1 MVTQPVWTR
10 WLKFAAVGALGI
22 GVQLAVLAGLVRL
35 GVNYL
40 LATGLAVELTVLQN
54 FWWHQ
59 RFTWADRRHTQR
71 AQTFQRLLRFH
82 LSNGAI
88 SMIGN
93 LLLMR
98 LLVGS
103 LRIPVMAANLAT
115 IASCS
120 LANFLASDRWVFL
133 SLWPAEPVKAS
144 E

>member
-1 MVTQPVWTR
+1 MR
-10 WLKFAAVGALGI
+10 WANFTAVGALGI
-22 GVQLAVLAGLVRL
+22 GVQLALLAALIRL

-40 LATGLAVELTVLQN
+40 AATGLAVEMAVLHN

-59 RFTWADRRHTQR
+59 RFTWADRRHDER
-71 AQTFQRLLRFH
+71 AQVFQRLLRFH

-103 LRIPVMAANLAT
+103 LRLPVMAANLAT

-133 SLWPAEPVKAS
+133 PLWTAEAAKAS